1 MTTGRRRRGT
11 ANDEAARFALQD
23 APMSWFNRSR
33 DTSEGPKGPA
43 AARSFVL
50 GSIEVVGP
58 WARASLSTTAEGG
71 GFFTLTNKGVA
82 PDRLIAASSP
92 VAERVEIHAITVV
105 GDELRMRER
114 EGGLALPPD
123 TTLTLKPRGYHLLL
137 TGLKAPLEPGSQA
150 PVTLAFE
157 NAGKMDIE
165 LAVEAPGPVG
175 PQAL

>member
-1 MTTGRRRRGT
+1 
-11 ANDEAARFALQD
+11 
-23 APMSWFNRSR
+23 MSWFKRSR
-33 DTSEGPKGPA
+33 DTAEGPKGPA

-50 GSIEVVGP
+50 GGIEVTGP
-58 WARASLSTTAEGG
+58 WARASLPASADGG
-71 GFFTLTNKGVA
+71 GFFTLTNKGTV

-92 VAERVEIHAITVV
+92 LAERVEIHFIKVV
-105 GDELRMRER
+105 GDGLRMRER
-114 EGGLALPPD
+114 EGGLALPPG

-175 PQAL
+175 TQTL